1 MEKSIKIIKRYSENF
16 KEKVLSEIKSGRSY
30 REVTGFYGLGTSTIQ
45 RWLKEKGIKQSSIE
59 YIDLNLE
66 ENSIGS
72 MPKKEEGSKLK
83 PKDLENKVKM
93 LEYELLL
100 YKKLVEI
107 AKRDYNL
114 DLLKKLNTKPSKK

>member
-1 MEKSIKIIKRYSENF
+1 MENSIKIIKRYSDSF
-16 KEKVLSEIKSGRSY
+16 KEKVLTEIKTEKTY
-30 REVTGFYGLGTSTIQ
+30 REVTALYGLGTSTIQ
-45 RWLKEKGIKQSSIE
+45 RWVKEKGIKLSSIE

-66 ENSIGS
+66 ENSIGT
-72 MPKKEEGSKLK
+72 MPKKEEGSKVK

-107 AKRDYNL
+107 AKRDYDL
-114 DLLKKLNTKPSKK
+114 DLLKKLDTKPSKK